1 MKHATIDI
9 PYFNLALG
17 YLLLIIPLF
26 LLHYYKTGLLKDALI
41 ANIRM
46 TVQLLLIG
54 VYLEFLFKLDN
65 ALINIA
71 WVIVMIVISAFTI
84 GQRSEL
90 PVKRF
95 FLPIFVSSVF
105 TLSGILIYFLYVV
118 LEMPNI
124 FTAWYFIP
132 LSGMLLGNTIKTV
145 IIALNDYY
153 QNLKTNQTQYRWYLA
168 NGATI
173 TEALLP
179 FKASAMKKAFNPVIA
194 TTAIVGL
201 ISIPGMM
208 TGQILG
214 GNSPAVA
221 VKYQIMLM
229 LTIFSISII
238 SVALTIYFSD
248 KQNIDKAG
256 NFKF

>member
-1 MKHATIDI
+1 MNQSTIDI
-9 PYFNLALG
+9 PYENLALG

-26 LLHYYKTGLLKDALI
+26 LLHYYKTGLFKDAFI

-65 ALINIA
+65 SLLNIA
-71 WVIVMIVISAFTI
+71 WVIIMIIISAVTI
-84 GQRSEL
+84 GRRSEL
-90 PVKRF
+90 PLNNF
-95 FLPIFVSSVF
+95 FIPIFISSVL
-105 TLSGILIYFLYVV
+105 TLSGILFYFLYIV
-118 LEMPNI
+118 LQMPNI
-124 FTAWYFIP
+124 FTAAYFIP
-132 LSGMLLGNTIKTV
+132 ISGMLLGNTIKTV

-153 QNLKTNQTQYRWYLA
+153 QNLHTNQIQYRWYLA

-173 TEALLP
+173 GEALRP
-179 FKASAMKKAFNPVIA
+179 FKAAAMKKAFNPVIA

-229 LTIFSISII
+229 LTIFSVSII
-238 SVALTIYFSD
+238 SVALTIYLSD

>member
-1 MKHATIDI
+1 MNHTTIDI
-9 PYFNLALG
+9 SYLNLALG
-17 YLLLIIPLF
+17 YLLLIIPFF

-41 ANIRM
+41 ANLRM

-65 ALINIA
+65 FLLNIA
-71 WVIVMIVISAFTI
+71 WVIIMIVISAFTI
-84 GQRSEL
+84 GKRSEL
-90 PVKRF
+90 PVKKF
-95 FLPIFVSSVF
+95 FLPIFISSIF
-105 TLSGILIYFLYVV
+105 TLSGILFYFLYIV
-118 LEMPNI
+118 LEMENI
-124 FTAWYFIP
+124 LTAAYFIP
-132 LSGMLLGNTIKTV
+132 ISGMLLGNTIKTV
-145 IIALNDYY
+145 ILALNDYY
-153 QNLKTNQTQYRWYLA
+153 QNLKNNQTQYRWYLA

-173 TEALLP
+173 KEALLP
-179 FKASAMKKAFNPVIA
+179 FKAGAMKKAFNPVIA

-214 GNSPAVA
+214 GNSPTVA

-229 LTIFSISII
+229 ITIFSVSII